1 MSKKTQ
7 NDSEDFF
14 MNTDGDQISM
24 IAEITTEPEGDEV
37 LKMEFDKEFPVMP
50 LRNMVMFPHVVMP
63 VTIGR
68 TSTLKLINT
77 AFKKKLP
84 IVLACQVSA
93 EVDDPGYADLY
104 HVGVIAKV
112 LRIFEMPGGTTTAIM
127 QSSGPRV
134 HLDSIVRTL
143 PYMKGKV
150 TPLEEVEMDEQSDE
164 SEETIKTSIMDTKKW
179 SKHSLGVAFVLG
191 MMILGGSLILMISN
205 MKSYDRCVTVKGLCE
220 KEVMADK
227 VIWPIIYKQG
237 GNELGT
243 LYNTVQEMNR
253 TIIEF
258 LKEAGVTDDEITVN
272 APSILDTRTNLYG
285 ERNTY
290 HYIITAGI
298 TVCSNQVDRIVKL
311 QTEQAKLYEKGIPV
325 GMGENWSHPTTY
337 SFTGLNDIK
346 PAMIEE
352 ATINARQA
360 AEKFAKDSHS
370 KLGKIKTATQ
380 GQFSVSDRDSNTPYI
395 KNVRVVTNVVY
406 YLKD

>member
-1 MSKKTQ
+1 
-7 NDSEDFF
+7 
-14 MNTDGDQISM
+14 
-24 IAEITTEPEGDEV
+24 
-37 LKMEFDKEFPVMP
+37 ME
-50 LRNMVMFPHVVMP
+50 
-63 VTIGR
+63 
-68 TSTLKLINT
+68 
-77 AFKKKLP
+77 
-84 IVLACQVSA
+84 
-93 EVDDPGYADLY
+93 
-104 HVGVIAKV
+104 
-112 LRIFEMPGGTTTAIM
+112 
-127 QSSGPRV
+127 
-134 HLDSIVRTL
+134 
-143 PYMKGKV
+143 
-150 TPLEEVEMDEQSDE
+150 
-164 SEETIKTSIMDTKKW
+164 TKKW

-205 MKSYDRCVTVKGLCE
+205 LKSYDRCVTVKGLCE

-406 YLKD
+406 YLKE

>member
-1 MSKKTQ
+1 
-7 NDSEDFF
+7 
-14 MNTDGDQISM
+14 
-24 IAEITTEPEGDEV
+24 
-37 LKMEFDKEFPVMP
+37 ME
-50 LRNMVMFPHVVMP
+50 
-63 VTIGR
+63 
-68 TSTLKLINT
+68 
-77 AFKKKLP
+77 
-84 IVLACQVSA
+84 
-93 EVDDPGYADLY
+93 
-104 HVGVIAKV
+104 
-112 LRIFEMPGGTTTAIM
+112 
-127 QSSGPRV
+127 
-134 HLDSIVRTL
+134 
-143 PYMKGKV
+143 
-150 TPLEEVEMDEQSDE
+150 
-164 SEETIKTSIMDTKKW
+164 TKKW

-191 MMILGGSLILMISN
+191 MMILGGALILMISN
-205 MKSYDRCVTVKGLCE
+205 LKSYDRCVTVKGLCE

>member
-1 MSKKTQ
+1 
-7 NDSEDFF
+7 
-14 MNTDGDQISM
+14 
-24 IAEITTEPEGDEV
+24 
-37 LKMEFDKEFPVMP
+37 
-50 LRNMVMFPHVVMP
+50 
-63 VTIGR
+63 
-68 TSTLKLINT
+68 
-77 AFKKKLP
+77 
-84 IVLACQVSA
+84 
-93 EVDDPGYADLY
+93 
-104 HVGVIAKV
+104 
-112 LRIFEMPGGTTTAIM
+112 
-127 QSSGPRV
+127 
-134 HLDSIVRTL
+134 
-143 PYMKGKV
+143 
-150 TPLEEVEMDEQSDE
+150 
-164 SEETIKTSIMDTKKW
+164 MDTKKW

>member
-1 MSKKTQ
+1 
-7 NDSEDFF
+7 
-14 MNTDGDQISM
+14 
-24 IAEITTEPEGDEV
+24 
-37 LKMEFDKEFPVMP
+37 
-50 LRNMVMFPHVVMP
+50 
-63 VTIGR
+63 
-68 TSTLKLINT
+68 
-77 AFKKKLP
+77 
-84 IVLACQVSA
+84 
-93 EVDDPGYADLY
+93 
-104 HVGVIAKV
+104 
-112 LRIFEMPGGTTTAIM
+112 
-127 QSSGPRV
+127 
-134 HLDSIVRTL
+134 
-143 PYMKGKV
+143 
-150 TPLEEVEMDEQSDE
+150 
-164 SEETIKTSIMDTKKW
+164 MDTKKW

-258 LKEAGVTDDEITVN
+258 LKEAGVTDNEITVN

>member
-1 MSKKTQ
+1 
-7 NDSEDFF
+7 
-14 MNTDGDQISM
+14 
-24 IAEITTEPEGDEV
+24 
-37 LKMEFDKEFPVMP
+37 ME
-50 LRNMVMFPHVVMP
+50 
-63 VTIGR
+63 
-68 TSTLKLINT
+68 
-77 AFKKKLP
+77 
-84 IVLACQVSA
+84 
-93 EVDDPGYADLY
+93 
-104 HVGVIAKV
+104 
-112 LRIFEMPGGTTTAIM
+112 
-127 QSSGPRV
+127 
-134 HLDSIVRTL
+134 
-143 PYMKGKV
+143 
-150 TPLEEVEMDEQSDE
+150 
-164 SEETIKTSIMDTKKW
+164 TKKW
-179 SKHSLGVAFVLG
+179 SKHSLGMAFVLG

>member
-1 MSKKTQ
+1 
-7 NDSEDFF
+7 
-14 MNTDGDQISM
+14 
-24 IAEITTEPEGDEV
+24 
-37 LKMEFDKEFPVMP
+37 ME
-50 LRNMVMFPHVVMP
+50 
-63 VTIGR
+63 
-68 TSTLKLINT
+68 
-77 AFKKKLP
+77 
-84 IVLACQVSA
+84 
-93 EVDDPGYADLY
+93 
-104 HVGVIAKV
+104 
-112 LRIFEMPGGTTTAIM
+112 
-127 QSSGPRV
+127 
-134 HLDSIVRTL
+134 
-143 PYMKGKV
+143 
-150 TPLEEVEMDEQSDE
+150 
-164 SEETIKTSIMDTKKW
+164 TKKW

-205 MKSYDRCVTVKGLCE
+205 LKSYDRCVTVKGLCE

-258 LKEAGVTDDEITVN
+258 LKEAGVTDDEMTVN

>member
-1 MSKKTQ
+1 
-7 NDSEDFF
+7 
-14 MNTDGDQISM
+14 
-24 IAEITTEPEGDEV
+24 
-37 LKMEFDKEFPVMP
+37 
-50 LRNMVMFPHVVMP
+50 
-63 VTIGR
+63 
-68 TSTLKLINT
+68 
-77 AFKKKLP
+77 
-84 IVLACQVSA
+84 
-93 EVDDPGYADLY
+93 
-104 HVGVIAKV
+104 
-112 LRIFEMPGGTTTAIM
+112 
-127 QSSGPRV
+127 
-134 HLDSIVRTL
+134 
-143 PYMKGKV
+143 
-150 TPLEEVEMDEQSDE
+150 
-164 SEETIKTSIMDTKKW
+164 MDTKKW

-205 MKSYDRCVTVKGLCE
+205 LKSYDRCVTVKGLCE

-243 LYNTVQEMNR
+243 LYNTVQKMNR

-258 LKEAGVTDDEITVN
+258 LKEAGVTDDEMTVN

-406 YLKD
+406 YLKE

>member
-1 MSKKTQ
+1 
-7 NDSEDFF
+7 
-14 MNTDGDQISM
+14 
-24 IAEITTEPEGDEV
+24 
-37 LKMEFDKEFPVMP
+37 ME
-50 LRNMVMFPHVVMP
+50 
-63 VTIGR
+63 
-68 TSTLKLINT
+68 
-77 AFKKKLP
+77 
-84 IVLACQVSA
+84 
-93 EVDDPGYADLY
+93 
-104 HVGVIAKV
+104 
-112 LRIFEMPGGTTTAIM
+112 
-127 QSSGPRV
+127 
-134 HLDSIVRTL
+134 
-143 PYMKGKV
+143 
-150 TPLEEVEMDEQSDE
+150 
-164 SEETIKTSIMDTKKW
+164 TKKW

-205 MKSYDRCVTVKGLCE
+205 LKSYDRCVTVKGLCE

-370 KLGKIKTATQ
+370 KLGKIMTATQ

>member
-1 MSKKTQ
+1 
-7 NDSEDFF
+7 
-14 MNTDGDQISM
+14 
-24 IAEITTEPEGDEV
+24 
-37 LKMEFDKEFPVMP
+37 ME
-50 LRNMVMFPHVVMP
+50 
-63 VTIGR
+63 
-68 TSTLKLINT
+68 
-77 AFKKKLP
+77 
-84 IVLACQVSA
+84 
-93 EVDDPGYADLY
+93 
-104 HVGVIAKV
+104 
-112 LRIFEMPGGTTTAIM
+112 
-127 QSSGPRV
+127 
-134 HLDSIVRTL
+134 
-143 PYMKGKV
+143 
-150 TPLEEVEMDEQSDE
+150 
-164 SEETIKTSIMDTKKW
+164 TKKW

-205 MKSYDRCVTVKGLCE
+205 LKSYDRCVTVKGLCE

-243 LYNTVQEMNR
+243 LYNTVQKMNR

-258 LKEAGVTDDEITVN
+258 LKEAGVTDDEMTVN

>member
-1 MSKKTQ
+1 
-7 NDSEDFF
+7 
-14 MNTDGDQISM
+14 
-24 IAEITTEPEGDEV
+24 
-37 LKMEFDKEFPVMP
+37 ME
-50 LRNMVMFPHVVMP
+50 
-63 VTIGR
+63 
-68 TSTLKLINT
+68 
-77 AFKKKLP
+77 
-84 IVLACQVSA
+84 
-93 EVDDPGYADLY
+93 
-104 HVGVIAKV
+104 
-112 LRIFEMPGGTTTAIM
+112 
-127 QSSGPRV
+127 
-134 HLDSIVRTL
+134 
-143 PYMKGKV
+143 
-150 TPLEEVEMDEQSDE
+150 
-164 SEETIKTSIMDTKKW
+164 TKKW

-205 MKSYDRCVTVKGLCE
+205 LKSYDRCVTVKGLCE

-360 AEKFAKDSHS
+360 ADKFAKDSHS

>member
-1 MSKKTQ
+1 
-7 NDSEDFF
+7 
-14 MNTDGDQISM
+14 
-24 IAEITTEPEGDEV
+24 
-37 LKMEFDKEFPVMP
+37 
-50 LRNMVMFPHVVMP
+50 
-63 VTIGR
+63 
-68 TSTLKLINT
+68 
-77 AFKKKLP
+77 
-84 IVLACQVSA
+84 
-93 EVDDPGYADLY
+93 
-104 HVGVIAKV
+104 
-112 LRIFEMPGGTTTAIM
+112 
-127 QSSGPRV
+127 
-134 HLDSIVRTL
+134 
-143 PYMKGKV
+143 
-150 TPLEEVEMDEQSDE
+150 
-164 SEETIKTSIMDTKKW
+164 MDTKKW

-298 TVCSNQVDRIVKL
+298 TVCSNQVNRIVKL